1 MTNGSWRLEL
11 GGVNHSDPGSV
22 VSLVDAC
29 HTFCRRES
37 SPASGGR
44 ASKRGEPAWLRREAG
59 RERQPSYEQDRD
71 GAAPHCFGRS
81 ISCSGLLKEQRLR
94 PNNPNRI
101 SGEHVSRVVT
111 ATRK

>member
-1 MTNGSWRLEL
+1 MTNGSWRLES
-11 GGVNHSDPGSV
+11 GGATHSDPGSV

-71 GAAPHCFGRS
+71 GVAPHRSGRS
-81 ISCSGLLKEQRLR
+81 ISCSGLRKEQRLR
-94 PNNPNRI
+94 PNNPNI
-101 SGEHVSRVVT
+101 VSGERVSRVVT
-111 ATRK
+111 AT